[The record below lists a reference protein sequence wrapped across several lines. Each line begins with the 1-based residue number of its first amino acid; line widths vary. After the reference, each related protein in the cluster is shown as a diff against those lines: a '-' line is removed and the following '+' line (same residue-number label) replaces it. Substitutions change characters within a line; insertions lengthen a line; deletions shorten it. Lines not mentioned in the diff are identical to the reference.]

1 MRDMQYANMTY
12 LWIDD
17 GEDHD
22 ASLHSNQ
29 YNQFKVV
36 GDLKDSLKQ
45 SEGNHL
51 FLTEIKNILKKYPY
65 DGNKKAAEDEIKRFI
80 DNNKQNKVFTL
91 NMEPLV
97 QAEVRDIVSNHFNVG

>member
-1 MRDMQYANMTY
+1 
-12 LWIDD
+12 
-17 GEDHD
+17 
-22 ASLHSNQ
+22 
-29 YNQFKVV
+29 VV

-65 DGNKKAAEDEIKRFI
+65 DGNKQAAEDEIKRFI
-80 DNNKQNKVFTL
+80 DENKMNKVFTL
-91 NMEPLV
+91 VMEPLV